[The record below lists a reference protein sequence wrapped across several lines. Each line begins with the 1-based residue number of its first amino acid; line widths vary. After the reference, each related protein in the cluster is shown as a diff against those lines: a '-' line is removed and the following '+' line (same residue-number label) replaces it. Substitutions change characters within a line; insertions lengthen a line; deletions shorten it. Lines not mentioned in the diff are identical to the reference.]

1 MNNMIRVISMNER
14 IRTVIMNSRG
24 QIVIPEEM
32 RKSQNMASKEA
43 LVLIEKGNEIVL
55 KKESDVAKQLL
66 DEDGSWK
73 VLSVEALKKSW
84 SKEDAVWD
92 KIARDLK

>member
-1 MNNMIRVISMNER
+1 MAR
-14 IRTVIMNSRG
+14 
-24 QIVIPEEM
+24 VIPEEM
-32 RKSQNMASKEA
+32 RKSQNLVSKEA

-55 KKESDVAKQLL
+55 KKESDVAKQIL
-66 DEDGSWK
+66 DEDSAWK
-73 VLSVEALKKSW
+73 ILSAETLKKGW